1 VSGPVLVGAQELRR
15 RVPVAAAV
23 DALEAAL
30 RDGAAPGTAPARS
43 SLPVAGGELLLMPA
57 AGARFAGVKL
67 ATVAPGNAA
76 RGLPRIQGVY
86 VLFDAVTLTPVALV
100 DAVALTALRTSA
112 VSALAVRHLAP
123 PGSAPVRLVVF
134 GRGPQGVA
142 HVEAVA
148 AVRAV
153 GTTTVLGRDATP
165 AQVAGAVAAAHVV
178 VCATTARHPLFD
190 AGSVLPGAVVVAVGS
205 HEPDAREVPT
215 GLVARAHVVVE
226 TRGSALREAGDVVLA
241 AAELGVPAAE
251 LVAADLAE
259 LVAGRLTLDPER
271 PRLFKSVG
279 EAWEDLVV
287 ASAAYEAVIRNG

>member
-1 VSGPVLVGAQELRR
+1 
-15 RVPVAAAV
+15 
-23 DALEAAL
+23 
-30 RDGAAPGTAPARS
+30 
-43 SLPVAGGELLLMPA
+43 M
-57 AGARFAGVKL
+57 
-67 ATVAPGNAA
+67 
-76 RGLPRIQGVY
+76 
-86 VLFDAVTLTPVALV
+86 
-100 DAVALTALRTSA
+100 
-112 VSALAVRHLAP
+112 SALAVRHLAP